1 MTIGELYKAVV
12 LDCEDLPIAEIE
24 SGLRQFGAIRKT
36 EMATTARLLAAG
48 RKLMGKEQWK
58 EWAMANSGLTR
69 SECYHRAKAG
79 DLLIAFQ
86 DKKVLYRKLLELSGD
101 KLLAL
106 AQLPLD
112 VVEGFL
118 AVTDVWKMKL
128 AEVRIEVKCE
138 RCRIDKRA
146 LNQTPDCEHCP
157 FRQMKEGKA
166 AGGFTDAL
174 EIIWNMDP
182 ESFLT
187 GVTDDA
193 SATKCAGNGVNLLAA
208 ALEYEKGRMR
218 ENPKAGVNTA
228 HLLQIKAALLDG
240 LRDIE
245 MLIAGELDKEEHD
258 EISQI
263 GNSGAECGDH
273 TETRRGGHGGQGGP
287 GGQDAGT
294 DGAVR
299 EDRECGD
306 HTGAECGDHTG
317 AECGNHTKC
326 ARNSE
331 QTVCHSE
338 PKPDHGICVAAGSG
352 PCGGEGAAEV
362 PPVCAGAE
370 NAGTED
376 AGSAGGAE
384 SGAGPG
390 GGVSDPAGE
399 RPAREVAAD
408 VSELPELDAPD
419 PGIPEEERQRRRRR

>member
-1 MTIGELYKAVV
+1 MMTIGELYKAVV

-299 EDRECGD
+299 EDRECGN
-306 HTGAECGDHTG
+306 HTG

-326 ARNSE
+326 ARNGE

-352 PCGGEGAAEV
+352 PCGSEGTAEV
-362 PPVCAGAE
+362 PAVCAGAE

>member
-12 LDCEDLPIAEIE
+12 LDCEDLPIGEIE

-106 AQLPLD
+106 AQLPLE

-146 LNQTPDCEHCP
+146 LNQVPDCEHCP

-166 AGGFTDAL
+166 AAGFTDAL

-208 ALEYEKGRMR
+208 ALEYEKGRVR
-218 ENPKAGVNTA
+218 ENPEAGVNTA
-228 HLLQIKAALLDG
+228 KLLQIKAALLDG
-240 LRDIE
+240 IRDIE

-263 GNSGAECGDH
+263 GAGTDGAECGDH
-273 TETRRGGHGGQGGP
+273 TKRELVGQVGP
-287 GGQDAGT
+287 VGQVGQS
-294 DGAVR
+294 R
-299 EDRECGD
+299 EP
-306 HTGAECGDHTG
+306 ECGDHTG

-326 ARNSE
+326 ARNGE

-352 PCGGEGAAEV
+352 PCGGEGTAEV
-362 PPVCAGAE
+362 PAVCAGTE
-370 NAGTED
+370 DAGTED